1 MQIAVAVASIIF
13 IALSGR
19 NDGGPILGLSYQ
31 SQRSR
36 AWIPVLVLFITVPA
50 VAWLGIRSVGESL
63 ADLFNPGGSGSFGAL
78 AALLGVLV
86 TLALAAILNAP
97 TSITLALI
105 GSLTGTSLATTGTVD
120 SSALTRV
127 IVLGLAAPIVAGL
140 MSYGLTVMPFRQIP
154 GGEHAGLVLRA
165 WKQAAFFLMLIAY
178 GANDGQKVMF
188 AVALA
193 FSVTVNDAGA
203 SIPLMLGASAIFT
216 LGALFGIRKSTQF
229 IRHGVARTSTLTVL
243 WGQLASATAVLAGSA
258 LGTPL
263 SMTQSITG
271 SLVGSAMALSRKAV
285 YWQAIRRVGFAW
297 IWTLPM
303 AGAVSYLFMWLS
315 DMITT
320 W

>member
-1 MQIAVAVASIIF
+1 MVVAVGIASVIF

-19 NDGGPILGLSYQ
+19 NDGGPLLGLPYQ
-31 SQRSR
+31 TQRSR
-36 AWIPVLVLFITVPA
+36 AWLPVLVLFITVPA
-50 VAWLGIRSVGESL
+50 VAWWGTRAVGQSL
-63 ADLFNPGGSGSFGAL
+63 SELFNPGGSGAYGAF
-78 AALLGVLV
+78 AALVGVLA
-86 TLALAAILNAP
+86 TLALAAAINAP

-120 SSALTRV
+120 QATLLRV
-127 IVLGLAAPIVAGL
+127 IGLGLAAPMIAAFL
-140 MSYGLTVMPFRQIP
+140 AFSLSKMPLRKIP
-154 GGEHAGLVLRA
+154 GGAYAGDVLMWMKRL
-165 WKQAAFFLMLIAY
+165 AFFLMLVAY

-193 FSVTVNDAGA
+193 AGITVDEAGG
-203 SIPLMLGASAIFT
+203 SIPLMLGASVIFVA
-216 LGALFGIRKSTQF
+216 GALYGVRKSTKF
-229 IRHGVARTSTLTVL
+229 IRHGVARTNPLTIL
-243 WGQLASATAVLAGSA
+243 WGEISSATAVFAGSA

-303 AGAVSYLFMWLS
+303 AAVVSYLLMVIFEM
-315 DMITT
+315 MTT
-320 W
+320 